1 MFEVLDVFAIALF
14 FISFFGLITSRNI
27 IKSIICLLTMQA
39 AVIMFWLFMGAR
51 TGTKPP
57 IIDAGDLGYLSQ
69 FAEIADP
76 LPQALML
83 TTIIIGICVIAVN
96 IIMLNTLFKKYK
108 TTDWKT
114 MAELSKEDNIEKL
127 I

>member
-1 MFEVLDVFAIALF
+1 MFEILDVFAIAVF

-27 IKSIICLLTMQA
+27 IKSIVCLLTMQA
-39 AVIMFWLFMGAR
+39 AVIMFWLFVGSR
-51 TGTKPP
+51 TGVRPP
-57 IIDAGDLGYLSQ
+57 IIDADDLGYLSQ
-69 FAEIADP
+69 LPEISDP

-108 TTDWKT
+108 TTDWKNMST
-114 MAELSKEDNIEKL
+114 LSKEDNVEKY
-127 I
+127 